1 MKRPAG
7 FTLLEL
13 LVALAVLAVLGA
25 LGWRGLDAVLGA
37 EARAAFELAR
47 WDGLDQAMQQL
58 ERDRSR
64 AAYRVRDGKLEY
76 LGGASP
82 LVLATGVAALEVRSE
97 QGLVRAEIV
106 LASGERAWRLF
117 LP

>member
-1 MKRPAG
+1 MKRAAG

-13 LVALAVLAVLGA
+13 LVAVAVLAVLGA
-25 LGWRGLDAVLGA
+25 LGWRGLDALLAA
-37 EARAAFELAR
+37 EARAAFELER

-58 ERDRSR
+58 ERDRTR

-76 LGGASP
+76 LGGGSP
-82 LVLATGVAALEVRSE
+82 VVLATGIVALELRSD

-106 LASGERAWRLF
+106 LASGERAWRLL